1 MHWLLI
7 STFIIIGLIFLALE
21 ILVIP
26 GVGIAGV
33 IGFILISIGVWQ
45 AYAGHGTVAGHLVL
59 GGTFALTVV
68 TLVLSLRGKT
78 WKRLALSTSIDSK
91 VNVIDAD
98 KIKTGDLGKSVS
110 RLAPMGKAVFN
121 GEFYEVS
128 TNGDFIDQQTDIIVQ
143 KIEFNKI
150 IVKRKD

>member
-7 STFIIIGLIFLALE
+7 ATFIIIGLIVLALE

-33 IGFILISIGVWQ
+33 IGFILIAIGIWQ
-45 AYAGHGTVAGHLVL
+45 AYSGYGMLAGHLVL
-59 GGTFALTVV
+59 AGTIVLTVI

-78 WKRLALSTSIDSK
+78 WRKLALSTAIDSK
-91 VNVIDAD
+91 VNVIDHEL
-98 KIKTGDLGKSVS
+98 IKTGDTGKTVS
-110 RLAPMGKAVFN
+110 RLAPMGKALIN

-128 TNGDFIDQQTDIIVQ
+128 TNGDFIDQQTEIVVE
-143 KIEFNKI
+143 KIEYNKV

>member
-7 STFIIIGLIFLALE
+7 ATFIIIGLIVLALE

-33 IGFILISIGVWQ
+33 IGFILIAVGIWQ
-45 AYAGHGTVAGHLVL
+45 AYSGYGMLAGHLVL
-59 GGTFALTVV
+59 AGTVVLTVI

-78 WKRLALSTSIDSK
+78 WRKLALSTAIDSK
-91 VNVIDAD
+91 VNVIDHEL
-98 KIKTGDLGKSVS
+98 IKTGDTGKTVS
-110 RLAPMGKAVFN
+110 RLAPMGKALIN

-128 TNGDFIDQQTDIIVQ
+128 TNGDFIDQQTEIVVE
-143 KIEFNKI
+143 KIEYNKV

>member
-7 STFIIIGLIFLALE
+7 ATFIVIGLIFLALE

-33 IGFILISIGVWQ
+33 IGFILIAIGIWQ
-45 AYAGHGTVAGHLVL
+45 AYAGHGMVAGHLVL
-59 GGTFALTVV
+59 AGTFALTVI
-68 TLVLSLRGKT
+68 TLVLSLRSKT
-78 WKRLALSTSIDSK
+78 WRKLALSTSIESK
-91 VNVIDAD
+91 VNVIDHEL
-98 KIKTGDLGKSVS
+98 IKTGDVGKTIS
-110 RLAPMGKAVFN
+110 RLAPMGKAMIN

-128 TNGDFIDQQTDIIVQ
+128 TYGDFIDPKTEIVVE
-143 KIEFNKI
+143 KIEYNKV